1 MIMKYISILLIY
13 LLLSFIN
20 HTCEKEGSTENP
32 LSCDDRFSGMRSH
45 VQDYVLPFP
54 AGKKYVLS
62 QTCCNPDGGHRNQLA
77 YDFAVYLGDTVCCM
91 RSGIVK
97 EIRENQPD
105 NGGDITSNKHN
116 YIMIQ
121 HDDSTVAFYAHLM
134 QNSVLVDIGDRIKQ
148 GQKIAQSGNSGNT
161 LNFPHLHVGLYE
173 SYPPVETYDLPIF
186 FKNIEGPV
194 DENGRLV
201 ADQWYTALE
210 Y

>member
-1 MIMKYISILLIY
+1 MKNLSILLVF
-13 LLLSFIN
+13 LLLSTGN
-20 HTCEKEGSTENP
+20 HTCERKDSTKNS
-32 LSCDDRFSGMRSH
+32 LSCDDRFSVMRSH

-54 AGKKYVLS
+54 VGKKYVLS
-62 QTCCNPDGGHRNQLA
+62 QTCCNPAGGHRNQLG
-77 YDFAVYLGDTVCCM
+77 YDFAIYLGDTVYCM

-97 EIRENQPD
+97 EIREDQPD
-105 NGGDITSNKHN
+105 NGGDITARNHN

-148 GQKIAQSGNSGNT
+148 GQKLAQSGNSGNT

-194 DENGRLV
+194 DKNGRLV
-201 ADQWYTALE
+201 ADKWYTALD